1 MLSLIS
7 ERARLA
13 VLVGTR
19 NKHMSIKVKRSRA
32 QPMSRLLGGKGEL
45 APLMR
50 TARLIAQ
57 AQQHL
62 RDHLPEEV
70 RDHLFVGGFRDGKLT
85 LLTDGAV
92 WLTWLRYE
100 QPRLLELLHRLP
112 EFAAVTGFSLKVRPV
127 RPLKVPPRQVR
138 TLPTPAAD
146 EIAACAADVED
157 PRLKR
162 ALERLASHAKRKDET
177 CPP

>member
-1 MLSLIS
+1 
-7 ERARLA
+7 
-13 VLVGTR
+13 
-19 NKHMSIKVKRSRA
+19 MSIKVKRSRA

-50 TARLIAQ
+50 TARLVAR

-62 RDHLPEEV
+62 REHLPEEV
-70 RDHLFVGGFRDGKLT
+70 REHLFVGGYRDGKLT
-85 LLTDGAV
+85 LLTDRAV

-100 QPRLLELLHRLP
+100 QPRLLELLHQLP
-112 EFAAVTGFSLKVRPV
+112 EFATVTGFSLKVRPV

-138 TLPTPAAD
+138 TLPAPAAD
-146 EIAACAADVED
+146 EISACAADVDD

-162 ALERLASHAKRKDET
+162 ALERLASHAERDL
-177 CPP
+177 